1 MRFIYIM
8 LGIIFTALGAVGV
21 ILPILPTT
29 PFLLLALACFGRGS
43 KRFNDYFR
51 STKLYKNNVE
61 EFVNDRSMTLKNKIL
76 ILSFASIMLMIPLML
91 VDKLWVKVFIIFLI
105 IYKYYYFTFEIKTSR
120 EDDIKLT

>member
-1 MRFIYIM
+1 MRIIYVM
-8 LGIIFTALGAVGV
+8 LGIIFTALGALGV
-21 ILPILPTT
+21 MLPILPTT
-29 PFLLLALACFGRGS
+29 PFLLLALACFSRGS
-43 KRFNDYFR
+43 KRFNDYFK

-76 ILSFASIMLMIPLML
+76 ILSFASIMLMIPLIL

-105 IYKYYYFTFEIKTSR
+105 IYKYYYFAFEIKTSR